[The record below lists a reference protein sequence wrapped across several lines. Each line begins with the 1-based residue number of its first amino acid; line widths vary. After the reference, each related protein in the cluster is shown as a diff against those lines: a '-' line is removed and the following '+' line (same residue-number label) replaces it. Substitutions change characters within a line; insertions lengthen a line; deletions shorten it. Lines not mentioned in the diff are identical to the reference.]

1 MYTHKSL
8 REKARSTAC
17 LAPVVRSDPAPLNL
31 RVLDGTWALVL
42 GHRPV
47 IRAGVPGC
55 TCSAEFACH
64 ATFTADHAQHLADEI
79 VPYVLGH
86 AIRTLEAAGDPGPES
101 ALALLRDMSAARL
114 ETAPEPVGV

>member
-8 REKARSTAC
+8 REKASSTAG
-17 LAPVVRSDPAPLNL
+17 LAPVVLADPAPLNL
-31 RVLDGTWALVL
+31 RVLDGTRALVL
-42 GHRPV
+42 GHRAV

-64 ATFTADHAQHLADEI
+64 TTFTADHAQHLAAEV

-101 ALALLRDMSAARL
+101 VLALLRDMSAARL
-114 ETAPEPVGV
+114 GAAPEPVGV